1 MTVLHLATR
10 AGRFLLTRLGLR
22 LRVRGSF
29 LGEIR
34 CPGLTD
40 RARHRAVADR
50 TALRA
55 IGDRAPHRA
64 LDLADCPRGLAYRTP
79 HRSIRLFCR

>member
-40 RARHRAVADR
+40 RAPHRAVADR
-50 TALRA
+50 TVLRA
-55 IGDRAPHRA
+55 IGDRVPDRA
-64 LDLADCPRGLAYRTP
+64 LALAGCPRGIAGRAP
-79 HRSIRLFCR
+79 HRSIRLCR

>member
-1 MTVLHLATR
+1 MAVLHLATR

-34 CPGLTD
+34 CPDLGDIAPRRIVALCSPARGLTD
-40 RARHRAVADR
+40 RA
-50 TALRA
+50 
-55 IGDRAPHRA
+55 
-64 LDLADCPRGLAYRTP
+64 P
-79 HRSIRLFCR
+79 HRSVRLCR